1 MRKDLVDI
9 FQDLENGDIPIFHE
23 APETIEFVRLA
34 SYDKPSSGPVR
45 HVSVD
50 EYLATRRQKAG

>member
-1 MRKDLVDI
+1 MRKDLVEI
-9 FQDLENGDIPIFHE
+9 FQDLASGEIPLYHE
-23 APETIEFVRLA
+23 APETVEFVRLA
-34 SYDKPSSGPVR
+34 TYDKPSAGPVR